1 MGKESIPIMSIRKII
16 YYLYRKLGYLEGARR
31 TPMSV
36 TTVDY
41 LVVGTYHVISVYLYN
56 SYKSTEQ

>member
-31 TPMSV
+31 TAMSA
-36 TTVDY
+36 TVDY
-41 LVVGTYHVISVYLYN
+41 LVVGT
-56 SYKSTEQ
+56 